1 VDAQTA
7 NGRSADARLVSVTVL
22 EPPSK
27 GNIEAAVVGASQT
40 RLRVR
45 LSAPL
50 PRDAYLVVNLK
61 NHMLFGEVVY
71 CCASAGAYEA
81 GLLIQESHCL
91 ADLGNPPA
99 TLTEILD
106 REKIP
111 APECEPDSTDL
122 PQAEAAGPWRF
133 VRSIG

>member
-1 VDAQTA
+1 VDALTPNA
-7 NGRSADARLVSVTVL
+7 ELADASRVSVTML
-22 EPPSK
+22 EPPS
-27 GNIEAAVVGASQT
+27 NADIDATVVGASKT
-40 RLRVR
+40 HLRVI

-50 PRDAYLVVNLK
+50 PRDTYLVVNLK
-61 NHMLFGEVVY
+61 NYLLFGEVVY
-71 CCASAGAYEA
+71 CSPSSGAYEA

-91 ADLGNPPA
+91 SDLGNPPT

-111 APECEPDSTDL
+111 AAECEPDSTAL
-122 PQAEAAGPWRF
+122 PEAEAAGQWRF